1 VLLPLPGLRL
11 SRSSWRSS
19 GLGPTERRIAS
30 SQSPATKV
38 RSLLIPHSDLG
49 GHGRHRHHSVAKAF
63 RNELCFSKRSAPL
76 KREIVDDQQ
85 SIVPEAA
92 ERLRYEDGPLRRQN
106 PIEANASPC
115 CSSSA
120 SGAYR
125 DRTGDP
131 GARKRRLRIRQ
142 ASPESRDAERDVGVT
157 GRTYSP
163 VSRRDTAL
171 RGLVHPRKGCGM
183 SEHHDQ
189 NHRVEAIADARRD
202 MEQELRGGSRIYTRM
217 VQEMAEIYGEGELG
231 GLDQQQRILIALGM
245 AVHGG
250 AKSAVEWT
258 ITRALNHGV
267 SEEAIRGTIDIA
279 LLNGG
284 TFAVSNARFGYETLL
299 VRASHARGTKN
310 DLLSVGDVFENR

>member
-1 VLLPLPGLRL
+1 
-11 SRSSWRSS
+11 
-19 GLGPTERRIAS
+19 
-30 SQSPATKV
+30 
-38 RSLLIPHSDLG
+38 
-49 GHGRHRHHSVAKAF
+49 
-63 RNELCFSKRSAPL
+63 
-76 KREIVDDQQ
+76 
-85 SIVPEAA
+85 
-92 ERLRYEDGPLRRQN
+92 
-106 PIEANASPC
+106 
-115 CSSSA
+115 
-120 SGAYR
+120 
-125 DRTGDP
+125 
-131 GARKRRLRIRQ
+131 
-142 ASPESRDAERDVGVT
+142 
-157 GRTYSP
+157 
-163 VSRRDTAL
+163 
-171 RGLVHPRKGCGM
+171 M